1 MSDVEKEQDVYTR
14 LSNERKA
21 LQKEGLVPKWYTT
34 GGYQMFKEKY
44 EYDTNGRSVRGQFER
59 IAKSAAKHL
68 EGTSLH
74 KGAEE
79 KFFNLFWKGW
89 LSPSTPV
96 LANMGTTRALPVSCS
111 GSVVEDSIEGF
122 YKNRL
127 ETAIL
132 TKHGFGT
139 SAYLGGIRQR
149 GSKIS
154 VGGKASGI
162 VPVFK
167 GHIQDMRE
175 VRQGT
180 ARRGAWAGY
189 LELDHGDFDELAD
202 YILAEPDDC
211 NIGWIIS
218 DNFISR
224 LDSGDAEAIRRYQKA
239 MKLKMVTGRGY
250 FHFIDKVNRQRPQ
263 IYKDHGLTVKAS
275 NLCVE
280 IALFADNMHTFS
292 CVLSSMNVSRW
303 DEWKETDAVFWAT
316 VFLDCVAQ
324 EFIDRAK
331 QIGGL
336 EKVVNFTEKGRAL
349 GLGQCGLHTLFQ
361 SKMIAFESLEAQML
375 SQQIAKHIQEESDRA
390 SREMAVILG
399 EPEWCRGYGYRNT
412 HRRAIA
418 PTKST
423 ALLMGGISEGI
434 NPDPAMT
441 YTQKTAAGDVE
452 RINPT
457 FLKLMKGRGYNNK
470 ATLKSITDKF
480 GSVQHLDW
488 LTDEEKAVF
497 KTAFE
502 IDQFVI
508 LRMTAARQ
516 KFVDQGQSM
525 NLFFSAEEKPEHI
538 GRVMTA
544 AAKNEGILA
553 VYYIY
558 TQAGVKAA
566 QETQCLAC
574 Q

>member
-1 MSDVEKEQDVYTR
+1 MSDEKDYYQELSDTR
-14 LSNERKA
+14 KR

-44 EYDTNGRSVRGQFER
+44 EYQTEGRSVRGQFER
-59 IAKSAAKHL
+59 IAKTAAKHL
-68 EGTSLH
+68 EGTSLY

-96 LANMGTTRALPVSCS
+96 LSNMGTNRGLPVSCS
-111 GSVVEDSIEGF
+111 GGVIDDSIEGF

-127 ETAIL
+127 ETALL

-139 SAYLGGIRQR
+139 SAYIGGIRAR
-149 GSKIS
+149 GTPIS
-154 VGGKASGI
+154 VGGKASGL

-167 GHIQDMRE
+167 GHVQDMRE
-175 VRQGT
+175 VSQGQ

-189 LELDHGDFDELAD
+189 LEIDHGDFDELAD
-202 YILAEPDDC
+202 HILAEPDDC
-211 NIGWIIS
+211 NVGWIIK
-218 DNFISR
+218 DEFIAR
-224 LDSGDAEAIRRYQKA
+224 LDAGDEEAIRRYQKA
-239 MKLKMVTGRGY
+239 LKLKMVTGRGY
-250 FHFIDKVNRQRPQ
+250 FYYIDKVNRQRPQ

-275 NLCVE
+275 NLCQE
-280 IALFADNMHTFS
+280 IALFADKEHTFS

-303 DEWKETDAVFWAT
+303 DEWKDTDAVFWAT
-316 VFLDCVAQ
+316 VFLDCVAE
-324 EFIDRAK
+324 EFIQRAK
-331 QIGGL
+331 QISGL
-336 EKVVNFTEKGRAL
+336 EKVVRFTEKGRAL

-390 SREMAVILG
+390 SREMADILG
-399 EPEWCRGYGYRNT
+399 EPEWCRGYGVRNT

-441 YTQKTAAGDVE
+441 YTQKTAAGDVA

-457 FLKLMKGRGYNNK
+457 FLKLMKERGHNNK

-502 IDQFVI
+502 IDQYVI
-508 LRMTAARQ
+508 LRMTATRQ

-525 NLFFSAEEKPEHI
+525 NLFFSAEESPEHI

-544 AAKNEGILA
+544 ATRNEGILG